1 MTQTTIKGFSVR
13 VAMMQLMML
22 LTATT
27 AWAFKAETTSYAISY
42 SSNQFLI
49 TTGSTVTD
57 SWTASTLQSQIYWKE
72 NESHQLAGMTI
83 RPNQNVFYVSNSMH
97 TTLNTSTTFTFTA
110 PSTIAITSVVFK
122 NGSNVVSGTNTASG
136 SSYTVTLASGTSFTG
151 FDVTYGTISGWCG
164 TNATWSLAKDGSG
177 NYTMLTIGGSG
188 AMNDYGHDNAS
199 IWHTDAPWG
208 YDLTSVTIG
217 NSVTSIGQYAF
228 IGCQQLATATIGTGV
243 TTIGAYAF
251 NHCDA
256 LTQITLPAS
265 VASIGDQCFRNSAG
279 LQRVNIQRT
288 NGDLITLGDKVFNG
302 CNNLQ
307 YIVAPTPTLALQ
319 YKDATNWNASKDKL
333 RVEFGGYLFTAT
345 NEGGTDAYA
354 ITDETDLRN
363 LASVL
368 NNNSEGI
375 ANGKTFRQTGDITLS
390 NPDFEPIGYNDYH
403 YFTGTYD
410 GGGDYTIS
418 GLNIVSTTGRHNY
431 GLFGY
436 VKNGTVKNVRLVSP
450 TVSANGQGTSLG
462 SLIGKTNNATVKNCV
477 VFDPHYGT
485 SGSYNGAIIGRN
497 ENSALENLY
506 FYGGSYG
513 SIGEGYSGTNV
524 GRTRKVTIGSGITSV
539 TPAATDIA
547 TGFVHNN
554 DRYYREGLELTLT
567 NNLSGQ
573 TGYHITY
580 KATYNNGSKT
590 LDGNTYTVNSTDGDV
605 TLTAEYTNNTYTVH
619 FDKNHPDATGT
630 MADQAFTYDVAQNLT
645 ANAFT
650 RTHYTFAGWNT
661 KADGSGTSYA
671 NGESVSNLTTTDG
684 GTVTLYAKWTPTNY
698 PITYHLND
706 GTLDT
711 DKYSYTIE
719 SPDITLDTPTRTG
732 YTFGG
737 WYTNSNLTGNA
748 VTTIAHGSTG
758 NIQLWAKWTPVTYTI
773 TYNLNGGTLD
783 TDKNSYTIESPDIT
797 LDTPTREGYTFGGW
811 YTNANLT
818 GNAVT
823 TIAHGSTENKEFWAK
838 WTLTDYT
845 ITYHLN
851 GGTLDTDK
859 NSYTFESPDIILD
872 TPTRTDRTF
881 LGWYDNAGLTG
892 TAVTTI
898 AHGST
903 GNKQFWAKWG
913 IAYTITYHLNGGT
926 LETDKNS
933 YTNESPDITLD
944 TPTRTGFVFVGWY
957 TNSNLTGTPVT
968 TITHG
973 SSGNKEYWA
982 KWLISGIA
990 YIDADGNTQV
1000 CNNFTVLTNVT
1011 NIYDLNAGWYVVSE
1025 DVSYS
1030 SQFECGSGDIHLILC
1045 DGAKMTV
1052 EPNSGAAIQ
1061 MGNGS
1066 LTIYAQSTGD
1076 SMGQLVATA
1085 NNDNGIFAQR
1095 SITICGG
1102 NITATTNGNYSGI
1115 RTWEGSITIHSGQ
1128 VSASGA
1134 YGIRAESNITLGLRN
1149 ATNRIYA
1156 SSYNAYGTVK
1166 IADGQRLYN
1175 GSEIISGTV
1184 SESDWGKLDGKTLMG
1199 VDVLEDAATNDV
1211 AALATR
1217 LGGKQTNVALAG
1229 RTLYKDG
1236 KWNTLCL
1243 PFDVTIADSPLA
1255 GDGVDV
1261 RTLDNTDFSNGTL
1274 TLDFT
1279 DKDAVTTLEA
1289 GKPYIISWT
1298 KPDGYVAYDGTN
1310 AAECSDLVNPV
1321 FTGVTVST
1329 ATANVETDCVDFI
1342 GILSPTVLYESGA
1355 EKTNLYMGAD
1365 NKLYYPTVE
1374 GFKLN
1379 ACRGYFKLKGVVVN
1393 GNGNE
1398 NAVRSFDKNFG
1409 DDATGIVEMRDEKG
1423 EMRNGYGYE
1432 DGGWYTV
1439 DGRRLDG
1446 KPAQKGLYI
1455 HGGRK
1460 VVIK

>member
-13 VAMMQLMML
+13 VAMMLLMML

-164 TNATWSLAKDGSG
+164 TNATWSLSG
-177 NYTMLTIGGSG
+177 TNYTVLTISGSG

-199 IWHTDAPWG
+199 IWHTNAPWG

-217 NSVTSIGQYAF
+217 NDITSIGQYAF
-228 IGCQQLATATIGTGV
+228 IGCQQLSSVTIGTGV
-243 TTIGAYAF
+243 TTLGAYAF

-256 LTQITLPAS
+256 LTQVTLPAS
-265 VASIGDQCFRNSAG
+265 VASIGDQCFRNSAN

-288 NGDLITLGDKVFNG
+288 DGLVTLGDKVFNG

-333 RVEFGGYLFTAT
+333 RVKFGGYLFSVT
-345 NEGGTDAYA
+345 NEGGADAYA

-390 NPDFEPIGYNDYH
+390 NADFEPIGYNDYH

-418 GLNIVSTTGRHNY
+418 GLNVGDQSNRNYY

-436 VKNGTVKNVRLVSP
+436 VKNGTVKNVRLLSP
-450 TVSANGQGTSLG
+450 TVSAYGSGKNLG
-462 SLIGKTNNATVKNCV
+462 SLIGRTNNATVRNCV

-485 SGSYNGAIIGRN
+485 SGLYNGAIIGS
-497 ENSALENLY
+497 NSSSTLENLY
-506 FYGGSYG
+506 FYGGNFNNAVGNGSYIEA
-513 SIGEGYSGTNV
+513 SRV
-524 GRTRKVTIGSGITSV
+524 RKVIIGSGITSV

-547 TGFVHNN
+547 NGFVHNN
-554 DRYYREGLELTLT
+554 DRYYREGLELTFT
-567 NNLSGQ
+567 TNLSEQ

-580 KATYNNGSKT
+580 KAISNAGEKT
-590 LDGNTYTVNSTDGDV
+590 LTGNTYIVNSTDGDV
-605 TLTAEYTNNTYTVH
+605 TLTAVYTYTVH

-630 MADQAFTYDVAQNLT
+630 MADQAFTYGTPQNLT

-650 RTHYTFAGWNT
+650 RMGYTFVGWATSPN
-661 KADGSGTSYA
+661 GSVVYSDQQ
-671 NGESVSNLTTTDG
+671 SVSNLTVTNATT
-684 GTVTLYAKWTPTNY
+684 TLYAKWTPTNY

-737 WYTNSNLTGNA
+737 WYTNSNLTGTA
-748 VTTIAHGSTG
+748 VKTIAHGSTG
-758 NIQLWAKWTPVTYTI
+758 DKQLWAKWTPVTYTI

-783 TDKNSYTIESPDIT
+783 TDKNSYTIESPDII

-859 NSYTFESPDIILD
+859 NSYTFESPDITLD
-872 TPTRTDRTF
+872 EPTRIGCTF

-898 AHGST
+898 THGST
-903 GNKQFWAKWG
+903 GNKQLWAKWDDDNNAG
-913 IAYTITYHLNGGT
+913 SQEHPYIITTAADLDQIAALVNAGNEFSGKYFKLGADITYDHDTAWNDANCTENNYTAIGGYFDGQDRYFKGHFDGDGHT
-926 LETDKNS
+926 
-933 YTNESPDITLD
+933 
-944 TPTRTGFVFVGWY
+944 
-957 TNSNLTGTPVT
+957 
-968 TITHG
+968 
-973 SSGNKEYWA
+973 
-982 KWLISGIA
+982 ISGIRI
-990 YIDADGNTQV
+990 YKDGNDLTDGYQGLFGQTDDADIRGITLSDARITGSERTGGIVGFARNSTVSDCHVAADVAIHAVQYEAMYHGGIVGHNYGYGGAVNECTSAATLTKNGNNNIV
-1000 CNNFTVLTNVT
+1000 CGGIAGK
-1011 NIYDLNAGWYVVSE
+1011 NIYGILHNNLAIGVAVPAASYDL
-1025 DVSYS
+1025 
-1030 SQFECGSGDIHLILC
+1030 CG
-1045 DGAKMTV
+1045 
-1052 EPNSGAAIQ
+1052 
-1061 MGNGS
+1061 
-1066 LTIYAQSTGD
+1066 
-1076 SMGQLVATA
+1076 
-1085 NNDNGIFAQR
+1085 
-1095 SITICGG
+1095 TICGHNDEEGILDNNYYHACTVAGTANATGVGCGKADVIIKNGAVPGIILYDHSSRTDINSYILTTVG
-1102 NITATTNGNYSGI
+1102 NIAVP
-1115 RTWEGSITIHSGQ
+1115 R
-1128 VSASGA
+1128 
-1134 YGIRAESNITLGLRN
+1134 
-1149 ATNRIYA
+1149 
-1156 SSYNAYGTVK
+1156 
-1166 IADGQRLYN
+1166 
-1175 GSEIISGTV
+1175 
-1184 SESDWGKLDGKTLMG
+1184 
-1199 VDVLEDAATNDV
+1199 
-1211 AALATR
+1211 
-1217 LGGKQTNVALAG
+1217 VALAG

-1236 KWNTLCL
+1236 AWNTLCL

-1279 DKDAVTTLEA
+1279 DKDAVTTLKA
-1289 GKPYIISWT
+1289 GKPYLVRWD
-1298 KPDGYVAYDGTN
+1298 KPDNYVAYDGTN
-1310 AAECSDLVNPV
+1310 AAECSDLVSPIFN
-1321 FTGVTVST
+1321 GVTVST

-1342 GILSPTVLYESGA
+1342 GILSPTVIYESGA

-1374 GFKLN
+1374 GFRLN
-1379 ACRGYFKLKGVVVN
+1379 ACRGYFKLKGVTVN
-1393 GNGNE
+1393 GNGNG
-1398 NAVRSFDKNFG
+1398 VRSFNINFG

-1423 EMRNGYGYE
+1423 EMRNGHEYE